1 MEGEGQMIQA
11 DTANERLVVDFFA
24 KLSTGDLEKVRD
36 LFHEEATWEAMVK
49 DIPGVGVHRGRKGIV
64 DDFLKPIR
72 GMFAP
77 GDPKVALTSI
87 ASKGALVIAES
98 RGFGHV
104 ADGRPYDN
112 LYCWA
117 IEIKDGKIHRLR
129 EYMDSL
135 YISKIFG

>member
-1 MEGEGQMIQA
+1 
-11 DTANERLVVDFFA
+11 
-24 KLSTGDLEKVRD
+24 
-36 LFHEEATWEAMVK
+36 MVK

-87 ASKGALVIAES
+87 ASKGPLVIAES

-117 IEIKDGKIHRLR
+117 IEIKDGRIYRLR

-135 YISKIFG
+135 YISKLFG

>member
-1 MEGEGQMIQA
+1 MIQA
-11 DTANERLVVDFFA
+11 DTVNERLVVDFFNT
-24 KLSTGDLEKVRD
+24 LSSSDFDRIREF
-36 LFHEEATWEAMVK
+36 FHEDATWEAMVK
-49 DIPGVGVHRGRKGIV
+49 DIPGVGVHRGKKGIV

-77 GDPKVALTSI
+77 GDPKVTLTSL
-87 ASKGALVIAES
+87 ASKGSLVVAES
-98 RGFGHV
+98 TGSGHV
-104 ADGRPYDN
+104 ADGRPYHN

-135 YISKIFG
+135 YVSKLFG

>member
-1 MEGEGQMIQA
+1 MVKA
-11 DTANERLVVDFFA
+11 DTDYERLVVDFFNT
-24 KLSTGDLEKVRD
+24 LSSGDLDRVRD
-36 LFHEEATWEAMVK
+36 FFHEEATWEAMVK
-49 DIPGVGVHRGRKGIV
+49 DIPGVGVHRGKKGIV

-87 ASKGALVIAES
+87 ASKGPLVIAES
-98 RGFGHV
+98 RGFGKV

-112 LYCWA
+112 QYCWA
-117 IEIKDGKIHRLR
+117 LEIKDGKIHRLR

-135 YISKIFG
+135 YISKLFG

>member
-1 MEGEGQMIQA
+1 MIHA
-11 DTANERLVVDFFA
+11 DTANERLVVDFFTT
-24 KLSTGDLEKVRD
+24 LSTGDLERVRD
-36 LFHEEATWEAMVK
+36 FFHDEATWEPMVK
-49 DIPGVGVHRGRKGIV
+49 DIPGVGVHRGKKGIV

-77 GDPKVALTSI
+77 GDPKVTLTSI

-98 RGFGHV
+98 KGSGRT

-117 IEIKDGKIHRLR
+117 LEIKDGKIFRLR

-135 YISKIFG
+135 YISKLFG

>member
-1 MEGEGQMIQA
+1 MVTA
-11 DTANERLVVDFFA
+11 DTESERIVMRFFET
-24 KLSTGDLEKVRD
+24 LSTSDFDRIRD
-36 LFHEEATWEAMVK
+36 CIHEDATWEAMVK

-77 GDPKVALTSI
+77 GDPKVTLTSLG
-87 ASKGALVIAES
+87 SKGALVFAES
-98 RGFGHV
+98 TGSGHV
-104 ADGRPYDN
+104 ADGRPYHN

-117 IEIKDGKIHRLR
+117 LEIRDGRIYRLR

-135 YISKIFG
+135 YVSKLFG

>member
-1 MEGEGQMIQA
+1 MIQA
-11 DTANERLVVDFFA
+11 DTVNERLVVDFFNT
-24 KLSTGDLEKVRD
+24 LSSSDFDRIREF
-36 LFHEEATWEAMVK
+36 FHEDATWEAMVK
-49 DIPGVGVHRGRKGIV
+49 DIPGVGVHRGKKGIV

-77 GDPKVALTSI
+77 GDPKVTLTSL
-87 ASKGALVIAES
+87 ASKGALVVAES
-98 RGFGHV
+98 TGSGHV
-104 ADGRPYDN
+104 ADGRPYHN

-135 YISKIFG
+135 YVSKLFG

>member
-1 MEGEGQMIQA
+1 MVTA
-11 DTANERLVVDFFA
+11 DNENERFVIEFFNT
-24 KLSTGDLEKVRD
+24 LSTGNLERVREM
-36 LFHEEATWEAMVK
+36 FHEEATWVAMVK

-77 GDPKVALTSI
+77 GDPKVTLTSI
-87 ASKGALVIAES
+87 ASKGPLVVAES
-98 RGFGHV
+98 SGSGKV

-135 YISKIFG
+135 YISKLFGAG

>member
-1 MEGEGQMIQA
+1 MVTA
-11 DTANERLVVDFFA
+11 DNENERFVIEFFNT
-24 KLSTGDLEKVRD
+24 LSTGNLERVREM
-36 LFHEEATWEAMVK
+36 FHEEATWVAMVK

-77 GDPKVALTSI
+77 GDPKVTLTSI
-87 ASKGALVIAES
+87 ASKGPLVLAES
-98 RGFGHV
+98 RGSGKV

-117 IEIKDGKIHRLR
+117 IEIKDGQIHRLR

-135 YISKIFG
+135 YISKLFGAG

>member
-1 MEGEGQMIQA
+1 MIQA
-11 DTANERLVVDFFA
+11 DTDSERLVVDFFNT
-24 KLSTGDLEKVRD
+24 LSTGDLERVRE
-36 LFHEEATWEAMVK
+36 LFHEEATWEAMVR

-77 GDPKVALTSI
+77 GDPKVTLTSI
-87 ASKGALVIAES
+87 ASKGPLVFAES
-98 RGFGHV
+98 KGSGKV

-112 LYCWA
+112 QYCWA
-117 IEIKDGKIHRLR
+117 LEIKDGKIFRLR

-135 YISKIFG
+135 YIHKLFG